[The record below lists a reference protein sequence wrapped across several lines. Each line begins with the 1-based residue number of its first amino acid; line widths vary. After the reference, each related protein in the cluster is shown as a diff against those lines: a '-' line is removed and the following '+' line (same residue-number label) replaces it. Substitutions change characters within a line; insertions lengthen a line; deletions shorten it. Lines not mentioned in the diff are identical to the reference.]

1 MTRTYSNP
9 PLLHSPSIVADNI
22 DLDLE
27 DDIWVEMPP
36 LFIKRVNAKARNGG
50 QGQPFADPGPLDED

>member
-1 MTRTYSNP
+1 MARMYGNP

-36 LFIKRVNAKARNGG
+36 LFTKKVNAKARDGG
-50 QGQPFADPGPLDED
+50 QGQPLADLGPLDED